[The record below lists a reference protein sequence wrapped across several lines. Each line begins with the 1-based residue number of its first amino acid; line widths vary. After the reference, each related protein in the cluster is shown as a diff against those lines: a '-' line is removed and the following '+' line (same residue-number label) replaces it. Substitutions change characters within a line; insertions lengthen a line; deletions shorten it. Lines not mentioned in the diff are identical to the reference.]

1 MIQLDKVSKTYLMS
15 KDNAIRAVLETSL
28 EIKKGEFLVIT
39 GRSGSGKTTLLNLI
53 AGLTRPST
61 GRVFLDGQDLWS
73 LTDQQQSHLRNRKIG
88 FIFQFPSLLPSLTA
102 LENVVLPTIFNADH
116 AKDPGD
122 ARAIELLETVG
133 LTEKLNAYPRQL
145 SAGQQQR
152 VVVARALLN
161 QPELLLADEPTSDL
175 DEQTETEIM
184 DMFQQIHRDSGI
196 TIVLVTH
203 STQLV
208 RYGSK
213 SIHMAGGVI
222 DTAGD
227 HSRKGMGIRGQNGF
241 SDDRG

>member
-1 MIQLDKVSKTYLMS
+1 MIQLDEVSKTYWMS
-15 KDNAIRAVLETSL
+15 KENPIHAVLKTSL
-28 EIKKGEFLVIT
+28 DINKGEFLIIT

-53 AGLTRPST
+53 AGLTRPSS
-61 GRVFLDGQDLWS
+61 GRVILDGQDLWS
-73 LTDQQQSHLRNRKIG
+73 LSDLQQSQMRNRKIG

-102 LENVVLPTIFNADH
+102 LENVLLPTIFKSDH
-116 AKDPGD
+116 FKEAGNP
-122 ARAIELLETVG
+122 RALELMESVG
-133 LTEKLNAYPRQL
+133 LKDKQNAYPRQL

-184 DMFQQIHRDSGI
+184 DMFHQVHLATGI

-208 RYGSK
+208 HYGSR
-213 SIHMAGGVI
+213 SIHMAGGMI
-222 DTAGD
+222 ESG
-227 HSRKGMGIRGQNGF
+227 
-241 SDDRG
+241 

>member
-1 MIQLDKVSKTYLMS
+1 MIQLEKVSKTYWMS
-15 KDNAIRAVLETSL
+15 RENAIHAMLETSL
-28 EIKKGEFLVIT
+28 EINKGEFLIIT

-53 AGLTRPST
+53 AGLTRPSS
-61 GRVFLDGQDLWS
+61 GQVFLDGQDLWS
-73 LTDQQQSHLRNRKIG
+73 LSDQQQSLIRNRKLG

-116 AKDPGD
+116 TKGTGTP
-122 ARAIELLETVG
+122 RAVELMETVG
-133 LTEKLNAYPRQL
+133 LNDKHNAYPRQL

-184 DMFQQIHRDSGI
+184 DMFQQIHIISGI

-208 RYGSK
+208 RYGSR

-222 DTAGD
+222 E
-227 HSRKGMGIRGQNGF
+227 SSVNN
-241 SDDRG
+241 